1 MIGIVVAME
10 KEASHLFP
18 LIKNLKEQKVAG
30 KKVFLGELFGK
41 KIAMIISGIGKVSS
55 AISAQAL
62 IAKYDLEYI
71 FNFGSA
77 GAVNKNLSICNYYLV
92 DKCMQFDF
100 DVREIDDVPL
110 GYIQDYDRVFF
121 ETTPLDTNVFDKIT
135 LGTSDKFTSK
145 KEIIDE
151 IIKIGVDIRDMEGC
165 AIAQVCTSNNV
176 KLIMLKGVSDI
187 YGSGNDGQ
195 QFIQNLGKLTKGFPE
210 AINKIF
216 QLL

>member
-62 IAKYDLEYI
+62 IDKYDLEYI

-121 ETTPLDTNVFDKIT
+121 ETTPLDTNIFDKIT

-145 KEIIDE
+145 KEIIEE

-210 AINKIF
+210 AINKVF